1 MPRTRL
7 TSGFGAF
14 NYVYMYTCSTCNAQ
28 VKTRQGLA
36 GHHRFRHE
44 GKGYPSNYR
53 PPPKDP
59 TDQPAT
65 SGQLVELQETVAELV
80 RLVGAIGVRLDGVEE
95 QVSKVRQQDMTIEGH
110 LRAMQLAM
118 QPIAERLDRTEDEVG
133 QIKQR
138 GQSTEETLD
147 QLLQVEAAATVA
159 QEEQRRAAKE
169 AETAEKE
176 AETAE
181 AWAKLWAEMAE
192 KEAGTA
198 EAWAKLWAEMAKL
211 REGAESFL
219 DAMRRRADERG
230 EMAALQEGLEMYLAV
245 LREQSTVV
253 SSPNV
258 DGDNEPRH
266 DILRLRTP
274 LHEPDP

>member
-169 AETAEKE
+169 AETAE
-176 AETAE
+176 

-192 KEAGTA
+192 KEAETA

-230 EMAALQEGLEMYLAV
+230 QMAALKKGLEMYLAE
-245 LREQSTVV
+245 LRGQSTVV
-253 SSPNV
+253 SSLDVAADSEPN
-258 DGDNEPRH
+258 H
-266 DILRLRTP
+266 DIRRLWTP
-274 LHEPDP
+274 MHEPDP